1 MVVEDADQE
10 KDESVS
16 GVPICPVAEAHT
28 RESVSPPLYLQPVSP
43 AASQTRLSSAHLCFS
58 SLRPVSF
65 PYCRLPVEFF
75 LPHTV
80 PYNTIPSPFSTRASL
95 KSRGKSDLSFP
106 LPQISAQC
114 TVVSTKACPG
124 LGPCLPHSGP
134 CFMVSRSSRPQG
146 FFLSITSARAVT
158 SALDALVIQVSN

>member
-16 GVPICPVAEAHT
+16 GVPVCSVAEAHT
-28 RESVSPPLYLQPVSP
+28 RESVSLPLDLQPVSP
-43 AASQTRLSSAHLCFS
+43 DTSQTRLSSAHFCFS

-65 PYCRLPVEFF
+65 AYCRLLVERL

-95 KSRGKSDLSFP
+95 KSWGKSDLSFP
-106 LPQISAQC
+106 LPQISA
-114 TVVSTKACPG
+114 
-124 LGPCLPHSGP
+124 
-134 CFMVSRSSRPQG
+134 
-146 FFLSITSARAVT
+146 
-158 SALDALVIQVSN
+158 